1 MKTLLLVAGGRGGS
15 DFFRGLFDGHSQVL
29 TFPGYLRINKDFQE
43 MLNLNFPDQISK
55 RFISLYTNFFNSK
68 ASEHLI
74 NNNIIYDESS
84 IVIGESLST
93 RYNNICTAACVE

>member
-43 MLNLNFPDQISK
+43 MLNLNFPD
-55 RFISLYTNFFNSK
+55 RNY
-68 ASEHLI
+68 
-74 NNNIIYDESS
+74 
-84 IVIGESLST
+84 
-93 RYNNICTAACVE
+93 

>member
-29 TFPGYLRINKDFQE
+29 TFPGYLSINKDFQE

-55 RFISLYTNFFNSK
+55 RFISLYPNFFNSK
-68 ASEHLI
+68 TYKGRFERQHRL
-74 NNNIIYDESS
+74 
-84 IVIGESLST
+84 GEK
-93 RYNNICTAACVE
+93 RNKFFKVNV